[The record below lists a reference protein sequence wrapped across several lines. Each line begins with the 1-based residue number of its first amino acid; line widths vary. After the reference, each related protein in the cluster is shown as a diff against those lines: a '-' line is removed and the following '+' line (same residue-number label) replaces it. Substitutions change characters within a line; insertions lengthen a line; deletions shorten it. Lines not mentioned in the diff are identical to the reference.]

1 MLRTFGVVTALQI
14 LALTPVWACTGQ
26 VGNVIFQD
34 SFGDDTG
41 GWDERPPWA
50 TVKPPNFVFAMDA
63 QNSFTNV
70 LNLTFNAT
78 DGDYCMDVILPPPI
92 AANNQMYAGISFWA
106 TPDSN
111 SSMMGVLPVSNGAVT
126 LNKLTAGT
134 WNTIFTIPNAP
145 GFNSTANATNSLRVT
160 ALSGTITVYL
170 NGTVVKTV
178 RAQEPPSTNAFFGM
192 TGQVDTAVANAPLI
206 QVKGYSVTAGK

>member
-78 DGDYCMDVILPPPI
+78 DGDYCMELEGAWQGYSRTYQSIDNWGDSGYVG
-92 AANNQMYAGISFWA
+92 QSF
-106 TPDSN
+106 
-111 SSMMGVLPVSNGAVT
+111 G
-126 LNKLTAGT
+126 
-134 WNTIFTIPNAP
+134 
-145 GFNSTANATNSLRVT
+145 
-160 ALSGTITVYL
+160 Y
-170 NGTVVKTV
+170 
-178 RAQEPPSTNAFFGM
+178 
-192 TGQVDTAVANAPLI
+192 VDTIVPRNIHFLVEYIPTP
-206 QVKGYSVTAGK
+206 VKPQ